1 MDSREDSVPY
11 PALFIPGHGADPLLE
26 DCDGKTALQKAIERG
41 HERVA
46 NIIKAAAPT
55 NGKTA

>member
-26 DCDGKTALQKAIERG
+26 DCDGKTALHKAIERE
-41 HERVA
+41 HKRVA
-46 NIIKAAAPT
+46 NIIKAAALT
-55 NGKTA
+55 KR